1 MTRSLVCFLF
11 VYNRGKRSLDADRRS
26 RWPSRTFWACLFASW
41 TPIAAGQRWIS
52 GKMLVILLV
61 INWWRLK
68 KAWWKNNMV
77 KNTGISRATDGVASR
92 NGGFKQ
98 QLYVYII
105 IYIIRIVL
113 GIWSGEIILIEWELT
128 SGNHFN
134 GLLEDNHLVRW
145 FSAINLH
152 LYRWCSIVALYQR
165 SILIHELEILF
176 LINQCSW
183 MTRVNSALF
192 CPDRFSDE
200 LATLMFVCHL
210 FCCHV
215 MLQYKTMFPY
225 STVQYTVLHYK
236 VK

>member
-1 MTRSLVCFLF
+1 M
-11 VYNRGKRSLDADRRS
+11 Y
-26 RWPSRTFWACLFASW
+26 
-41 TPIAAGQRWIS
+41 
-52 GKMLVILLV
+52 
-61 INWWRLK
+61 
-68 KAWWKNNMV
+68 
-77 KNTGISRATDGVASR
+77 
-92 NGGFKQ
+92 
-98 QLYVYII
+98 

-128 SGNHFN
+128 SGNHFH

-152 LYRWCSIVALYQR
+152 LYRWCSIVALDQR

-192 CPDRFSDE
+192 CPERFSDE

-215 MLQYKTMFPY
+215 MLLLQYYESKNILTVHWERTSSQWSMFWF
-225 STVQYTVLHYK
+225 VCVALWQIAHGK
-236 VK
+236 